1 MHLFLSEDCRSLI
14 PSLLESSSKSL
25 LILSIIDCLSFSQYF
40 VAGSVC
46 VCVCVCVCTRA
57 RVCVCVCVRV
67 CVYVYILP
75 PWRLLPSTKRPRH
88 TWGVRINDLVLW
100 ILIWILLPSS
110 IISVSKSI
118 IFHLQRR
125 NSSLPTNWREN
136 EWFNSRKRKD
146 DI

>member
-1 MHLFLSEDCRSLI
+1 MHLFLSEDCRSLF
-14 PSLLESSSKSL
+14 PSLLESSSKGL
-25 LILSIIDCLSFSQYF
+25 LILSIIHCLSFSQYF

-46 VCVCVCVCTRA
+46 LCVCVCARARA
-57 RVCVCVCVRV
+57 RVCVCVCVCV
-67 CVYVYILP
+67 CLYS
-75 PWRLLPSTKRPRH
+75 STVKASSVNKTSKH

-100 ILIWILLPSS
+100 ILIWMLLPSS

-136 EWFNSRKRKD
+136 EWFNSGKRKD